1 MGPEKLCISRNRA
14 LVVKT
19 KESSLSSRV
28 RVGRAVYASD
38 IADLLH
44 LEGRRVRIRNGKRT
58 FVGVLRSTA
67 TRKFPKGK
75 NLHAVGLVLEGP
87 DFRVEFAWW
96 EWDVCSA
103 ENVLRLEAAE

>member
-1 MGPEKLCISRNRA
+1 
-14 LVVKT
+14 VH
-19 KESSLSSRV
+19 
-28 RVGRAVYASD
+28 ASN

-44 LEGRRVRIRNGKRT
+44 LEGRPVRIRNGKRT

>member
-1 MGPEKLCISRNRA
+1 MYA
-14 LVVKT
+14 L
-19 KESSLSSRV
+19 
-28 RVGRAVYASD
+28 D
-38 IADLLH
+38 IAYLLR

-75 NLHAVGLVLEGP
+75 NLHASGLALEGP

-96 EWDVCSA
+96 EWDVRAA
-103 ENVLRLEAAE
+103 EDVLRLEAAD